1 MSDHVLNVIWT
12 LTATSGGLQAAETW
26 LLSRTFH
33 NPKCDLR
40 EYFICCGI
48 QNHTQRKTGIKSML
62 FRGPFVLH
70 DLLGEVGDAGGG
82 EGSQAP
88 WAFACEID

>member
-1 MSDHVLNVIWT
+1 MLW
-12 LTATSGGLQAAETW
+12 
-26 LLSRTFH
+26 
-33 NPKCDLR
+33 NP
-40 EYFICCGI
+40 EP
-48 QNHTQRKTGIKSML
+48 QNHKQRKTGIKSML

-70 DLLGEVGDAGGG
+70 DLLGEVGDAGSG